1 MIENI
6 YQNVEREYYVKV
18 LVKRLH
24 RIERNMSGK
33 AREDFAAFIPEGD
46 IGKFANKL
54 TGMLKNDFSGTMA
67 LLRDKKFQHLLL
79 NYERPKREFLI
90 GYEVE
95 DAVTSE
101 VMIRAGSHYQ
111 KPEDYLDSF
120 ARFVRE
126 NPDHIEAI
134 QILLQKPR
142 EWKAE
147 ILSELRKK
155 LAQHDFPEKKLQRA
169 HKLVLNKA
177 LADIISMI
185 KHAATEQEPIYTAE
199 GRVDRALKK
208 VMIGKSF
215 NEEQLEWLEFIRQH
229 LIANLSIAME
239 DFDYAPVFERHGGKG
254 KANKVFGGGLEFL
267 VAEINYAIAA

>member
-1 MIENI
+1 MIF
-6 YQNVEREYYVKV
+6 Q
-18 LVKRLH
+18 
-24 RIERNMSGK
+24 
-33 AREDFAAFIPEGD
+33 ARW
-46 IGKFANKL
+46 
-54 TGMLKNDFSGTMA
+54 A

-101 VMIRAGSHYQ
+101 VMIRAGSQYQ

-155 LAQHDFPEKKLQRA
+155 LAQNNYPEKELQKA

-185 KHAATEQEPIYTAE
+185 KHTAAGQEPIYTAE

>member
-1 MIENI
+1 
-6 YQNVEREYYVKV
+6 
-18 LVKRLH
+18 
-24 RIERNMSGK
+24 
-33 AREDFAAFIPEGD
+33 
-46 IGKFANKL
+46 
-54 TGMLKNDFSGTMA
+54 
-67 LLRDKKFQHLLL
+67 
-79 NYERPKREFLI
+79 
-90 GYEVE
+90 
-95 DAVTSE
+95 
-101 VMIRAGSHYQ
+101 MIRAGSQYQ

-126 NPDHIEAI
+126 NPNHIEAI

-147 ILSELRKK
+147 VLSELRKK
-155 LAQHDFPEKKLQRA
+155 LAQHDFPEKELQKA

-185 KHAATEQEPIYTAE
+185 KHAAAEQEPVYTAE
-199 GRVDRALKK
+199 ERVDKAMKK

-215 NEEQLEWLEFIRQH
+215 NGEQLEWLEFIRQH

-239 DFDYAPVFERHGGKG
+239 DFDDAPVFERHGGKG
-254 KANKVFGGGLEFL
+254 RANRVFGSGLESL